1 MKNKIQED
9 VIGAVRNHPV
19 FIPITRLECSYGKIS
34 SPPTMILEKTEISGT
49 YPARHLQ
56 YNTIQYNSFINHS

>member
-1 MKNKIQED
+1 MKNKMQED
-9 VIGAVRNHPV
+9 VIGAVRNHPA

-34 SPPTMILEKTEISGT
+34 SPPTMILVGKTEISGT

-56 YNTIQYNSFINHS
+56 YNTTQ